1 MKLDKNYNFLEKRG
15 LYEDDLVES
24 IELITEAHSKNL
36 ISAYEANL
44 LYKLALKKEI
54 KKEAKSVIPS
64 TKNSSSNVLSKYP
77 HTVKKTPYGTAKMYT
92 VGTIEKANS
101 RWK

>member
-1 MKLDKNYNFLEKRG
+1 MKLDKNYNFLENRG

-36 ISAYEANL
+36 ISSYAANL

-54 KKEAKSVIPS
+54 KKEARSVIPN
-64 TKNSSSNVLSKYP
+64 KMLPNGNVCGK
-77 HTVKKTPYGTAKMYT
+77 GF
-92 VGTIEKANS
+92 
-101 RWK
+101 